1 MKIVT
6 ARDVALAPLQAE
18 GAVEQIVRRLGE
30 AIGAGVLAPGERLPT
45 ELELAAQLG
54 VAPMTLRQAL
64 QILRDA
70 GFVETRRG
78 RTGGSFVRDD
88 PPAALVL
95 DGEPPTR
102 SALRELTD
110 WRRAISGEAAAL
122 AAERAS
128 EDGSPRGCA
137 ARRRRPRGAVGEFA
151 AFRLADA
158 RFHIAIAEAA
168 RSRRLIAAETQIQV
182 EIAEMLRVVP
192 GPRLA
197 RAVSQAGHDPIVA
210 AIVAGEAGEARTR
223 HGTPRRG
230 HLRLDRRAATRPAGL
245 TAEGWQAPR
254 PLRRSRRDDAPIK
267 RGGARS
273 EPREVGM
280 RRPSAALVVATAALV
295 MSTIGTSVAATHY
308 VISSPKQIKPGTITL
323 SRSARVR
330 ARPCAG
336 NAARAGRRA
345 RRAQAEPPGR
355 PGRRDCLRRSSG
367 RRSQPTGASTP
378 RAAE

>member
-128 EDGSPRGCA
+128 EEDRRALAGP
-137 ARRRRPRGAVGEFA
+137 RRRP
-151 AFRLADA
+151 
-158 RFHIAIAEAA
+158 
-168 RSRRLIAAETQIQV
+168 SRRSA
-182 EIAEMLRVVP
+182 
-192 GPRLA
+192 
-197 RAVSQAGHDPIVA
+197 S
-210 AIVAGEAGEARTR
+210 
-223 HGTPRRG
+223 
-230 HLRLDRRAATRPAGL
+230 
-245 TAEGWQAPR
+245 
-254 PLRRSRRDDAPIK
+254 S
-267 RGGARS
+267 
-273 EPREVGM
+273 
-280 RRPSAALVVATAALV
+280 RPSGSPMRA
-295 MSTIGTSVAATHY
+295 ST
-308 VISSPKQIKPGTITL
+308 
-323 SRSARVR
+323 SRSPR
-330 ARPCAG
+330 
-336 NAARAGRRA
+336 RRA
-345 RRAQAEPPGR
+345 RDG
-355 PGRRDCLRRSSG
+355 
-367 RRSQPTGASTP
+367 
-378 RAAE
+378 

>member
-1 MKIVT
+1 VT
-6 ARDVALAPLQAE
+6 AREIALAPLQAE

-54 VAPMTLRQAL
+54 VAPMTLRHAL

-70 GFVETRRG
+70 GFLETRRG
-78 RTGGSFVRDD
+78 RNGGSFVRDD

-95 DGEPPTR
+95 AGEPPTR
-102 SALRELTD
+102 SELRELTD

-128 EDGSPRGCA
+128 QPARQAVAAAAAAAED
-137 ARRRRPRGAVGEFA
+137 AVGEFA

-197 RAVSQAGHDPIVA
+197 RAASQASHDPIVTA
-210 AIVAGEAGEARTR
+210 VLAGEAEAAHSAMER
-223 HGTPRRG
+223 HVESTYDWIVG
-230 HLRLDRRAATRPAGL
+230 LRLGLRA
-245 TAEGWQAPR
+245 
-254 PLRRSRRDDAPIK
+254 
-267 RGGARS
+267 
-273 EPREVGM
+273 
-280 RRPSAALVVATAALV
+280 
-295 MSTIGTSVAATHY
+295 
-308 VISSPKQIKPGTITL
+308 
-323 SRSARVR
+323 
-330 ARPCAG
+330 
-336 NAARAGRRA
+336 
-345 RRAQAEPPGR
+345 
-355 PGRRDCLRRSSG
+355 
-367 RRSQPTGASTP
+367 
-378 RAAE
+378 

>member
-1 MKIVT
+1 VKIVT

-70 GFVETRRG
+70 GFVDTRRG

-102 SALRELTD
+102 RALRELTD

-122 AAERAS
+122 AAERATHDERRAVS
-128 EDGSPRGCA
+128 EA
-137 ARRRRPRGAVGEFA
+137 AAAAEQAVREFA

-158 RFHIAIAEAA
+158 RFHISIAEAA

-182 EIAEMLRVVP
+182 EIAEMLRIVP

-197 RAVSQAGHDPIVA
+197 RAVSQAGHEPIVD
-210 AIVAGEAGEARTR
+210 AILAGEAG
-223 HGTPRRG
+223 
-230 HLRLDRRAATRPAGL
+230 
-245 TAEGWQAPR
+245 
-254 PLRRSRRDDAPIK
+254 
-267 RGGARS
+267 
-273 EPREVGM
+273 
-280 RRPSAALVVATAALV
+280 
-295 MSTIGTSVAATHY
+295 
-308 VISSPKQIKPGTITL
+308 
-323 SRSARVR
+323 
-330 ARPCAG
+330 
-336 NAARAGRRA
+336 AARAAMERHVEGTYDWIVGLRLGLRA
-345 RRAQAEPPGR
+345 
-355 PGRRDCLRRSSG
+355 
-367 RRSQPTGASTP
+367 
-378 RAAE
+378 